1 MPQKLPD
8 MNNLS
13 DTQAQQEFLGS
24 LHRGADQTLTRQG
37 VFTMEFKMHYRNLGN
52 GKVVK
57 FKILL
62 DFSLESL

>member
-24 LHRGADQTLTRQG
+24 LHEGADQTLTRQG
-37 VFTMEFKMHYRNLGN
+37 VFSMDFKIHYRNLGN
-52 GKVVK
+52 GKVVI
-57 FKILL
+57 FKILR
-62 DFSLESL
+62 DFGLESL